1 MRIDSMDANF
11 KPTVSIEP
19 SPPRH
24 DVTNDSGRSESVKA
38 GAQSKEAA
46 YNKSGKVAN
55 SQAPILAEE
64 KISDAFLQSSIDKVN
79 HTFEIQRRSVRFKIH
94 EKTNDVMVKIVD
106 AETEEV
112 IREIPPE
119 KLLDMFANMLELAGL
134 LVDER
139 R

>member
-1 MRIDSMDANF
+1 MKVNSMDATF
-11 KPTVSIEP
+11 RPTVNIEP
-19 SPPRH
+19 SPTKQDAPANLGSRVEIQPGTQAH
-24 DVTNDSGRSESVKA
+24 DVSYVMNREGSE
-38 GAQSKEAA
+38 AQ
-46 YNKSGKVAN
+46 
-55 SQAPILAEE
+55 AED

-79 HTFEIQRRSVRFKIH
+79 HTFEMQRRSVRYKIH
-94 EKTNDVMVKIVD
+94 DRTNEVMVKIVD

-119 KLLDMFANMLELAGL
+119 KLLDMFANMLEMAGL